1 MALPEA
7 YEGYLND
14 LSSKLMEQVG
24 TVDYTPRST
33 GTLKSALQKI
43 IRPTYEKNI
52 QTRQQA
58 TRSNRAAVDADA
70 AARGIGASTWVSDM
84 KNRLNTNEARDIA
97 NINDDYSSQLY
108 SALMGRLAEQDQLSL
123 AAQQANMNARQGAL
137 GNALSGAQYLYG
149 LDQAK
154 AGSGGGGGGGR
165 GGRGSNDEDGPVD
178 DAFGAGLANK
188 GIKVTADVYKNTNKN
203 EKEGYDTRPLTA
215 SAQATPSA
223 SYSQKLSQ
231 AFMESQRTGNK
242 MNTVSKA
249 NTKSSAK
256 SNIDK
261 YR

>member
-137 GNALSGAQYLYG
+137 GNALSGAQYLYS
-149 LDQAK
+149 LDK
-154 AGSGGGGGGGR
+154 ANSGGGGGGGGR
-165 GGRGSNDEDGPVD
+165 GGSRSSKDGPTDSGYGLDGNTGFTAKNMDKVSAGSNTVQRASSGGTL
-178 DAFGAGLANK
+178 ASKLASFGAGSK
-188 GIKVTADVYKNTNKN
+188 TTSNTNK
-203 EKEGYDTRPLTA
+203 
-215 SAQATPSA
+215 
-223 SYSQKLSQ
+223 QKKDSGGG
-231 AFMESQRTGNK
+231 ANINK
-242 MNTVSKA
+242 AM
-249 NTKSSAK
+249 KS
-256 SNIDK
+256 
-261 YR
+261 